1 MVRRMRYTTLRR
13 RMPAEVASDLQKG
26 LDTLEQTGAIHSD
39 ERKRISDMISTNP
52 ITDKRVS
59 GRK

>member
-1 MVRRMRYTTLRR
+1 MRYTTLRR